1 LGHPPVSRARLHRMD
16 VDWDAWTPADHA
28 AAEAIAGPR
37 LRELL
42 DAAGIELPF
51 AKSRIGELSAILQ
64 ATLTSEVTTRE
75 MGGPVPVT
83 NSVQSLA
90 RQLETLL
97 DNPADA
103 APLAHTLTAL
113 AQSAAAIA
121 GYLKYGV
128 RHVEWSSAQDD
139 KVCPGCRANAAAGPV
154 PIGEQFPSGT
164 VMPPGCQGC
173 RCALLAIW

>member
-1 LGHPPVSRARLHRMD
+1 M
-16 VDWDAWTPADHA
+16 DWDAWTPADHP
-28 AAEAIAGPR
+28 AAETIAGPR
-37 LRELL
+37 LQELL
-42 DAAGIELPF
+42 DAAGIELPM
-51 AKSRIGELSAILQ
+51 AQSRVAELAAILQ
-64 ATLTSEVTTRE
+64 AVLTSDVTARE
-75 MGGPVPVT
+75 TGGPVPVT

-103 APLAHTLTAL
+103 VPLAHTLIAL

-121 GYLKYGV
+121 GYLRSGV
-128 RHVEWSSAQDD
+128 RHVEWSSAQDG
-139 KVCPGCRANAAAGPV
+139 KVCAGCNANAAAGPV

-173 RCALLAIW
+173 RCALLASW